1 MDNLTELRI
10 EYKYYNKIRA
20 TPIFIANDE
29 LLSFTFNE
37 FYGLVLKEV
46 PYLQKVTSESM
57 ALRFAILDE
66 NNSEVDISNKYFS
79 SQMFSFVNKGMKVI
93 SIRVA
98 VSESPI
104 AAESS
109 SMSAASKV
117 RNSNEV
123 PQSKRCLNLQNTV
136 PQSTVSTN
144 ILSGNGN
151 TNTINS
157 NVNAPACIAD
167 FSNYNLNQ
175 ISIVNT
181 TSEMATNC
189 ANEDKVEGPPPVLL
203 PLERY
208 AKKQAA
214 ALKNYSDELAMKRKE
229 LEELDFKL
237 QKASDQN
244 RGHLNTCGNCH
255 LKIGH
260 TRKACDFSPSRSA
273 FSCGVLSKHNDLK
286 SRRASLV
293 KNISQLESK
302 LTTANKDVANARA
315 AVDKVQNSSQKKIED
330 ILLDEQPH
338 RYVMNGLR
346 NWLQLNRDVA
356 LLQSKLKGTLPTRN
370 NVMSLLRT
378 VVIDSS
384 LEQKQTSTT
393 TKRKSTATGLRDTD
407 HRMFPQKRIL
417 ETDYGI
423 VFPSK
428 NSRSEEGNVMTSSV
442 SSDNQQIS
450 DFKLALQLQQDELE
464 HPLCDGPLSSSLV
477 RDYSTSCN
485 TNTTQCTQ
493 SDANSCAEN
502 TAAAALLSLKSS
514 REQTSE

>member
-10 EYKYYNKIRA
+10 EYKYYNKVRA

-37 FYGLVLKEV
+37 FYGLVLNEV
-46 PYLQKVTSESM
+46 PYLQKITSELM

-104 AAESS
+104 AAGSS
-109 SMSAASKV
+109 SMSAAPKV
-117 RNSNEV
+117 RSSNEV

-151 TNTINS
+151 TNS
-157 NVNAPACIAD
+157 NVNAPACITD

-189 ANEDKVEGPPPVLL
+189 AKEDEVQGPPPVLL

-208 AKKQAA
+208 AKKQAT
-214 ALKNYSDELAMKRKE
+214 ALKNYSDELATKRKE

-260 TRKACDFSPSRSA
+260 TRKACDFSPCRSA

-302 LTTANKDVANARA
+302 LTTTNNDVANARA

-330 ILLDEQPH
+330 IVLDEQPH
-338 RYVMNGLR
+338 RYVTNGLR
-346 NWLQLNRDVA
+346 NWLQLNKDVA

-378 VVIDSS
+378 VVIESS
-384 LEQKQTSTT
+384 FEQKQTST

-407 HRMFPQKRIL
+407 HRMLPQKRIL

-428 NSRSEEGNVMTSSV
+428 NSRSEEGNVSTSSV

-464 HPLCDGPLSSSLV
+464 HPLCDGPLSSSLA
-477 RDYSTSCN
+477 RDHSTSCN
-485 TNTTQCTQ
+485 KNTTQCTE

-514 REQTSE
+514 REQKQTSE

>member
-10 EYKYYNKIRA
+10 EYKYYNKVRT

-29 LLSFTFNE
+29 LLSFTFND
-37 FYGLVLKEV
+37 FYGLLLKEV
-46 PYLQKVTSESM
+46 PYLQKITSESM

-93 SIRVA
+93 SVRVV

-104 AAESS
+104 AGESS

-117 RNSNEV
+117 RRSNEV

-136 PQSTVSTN
+136 SQSTAVSTN

-151 TNTINS
+151 TNS

-175 ISIVNT
+175 ISIMNT
-181 TSEMATNC
+181 TSEMAANC
-189 ANEDKVEGPPPVLL
+189 ANEDEVQGPPPVLL

-208 AKKQAA
+208 AKKQAEV
-214 ALKNYSDELAMKRKE
+214 LKNYSDELATKRKE
-229 LEELDFKL
+229 PEELDFKL

-260 TRKACDFSPSRSA
+260 TRKACAFSPCRSA
-273 FSCGVLSKHNDLK
+273 FSCGVLSKHSDLK

-302 LTTANKDVANARA
+302 LTTTNKDVANARA

-346 NWLQLNRDVA
+346 NWLQLNKDVA

-378 VVIDSS
+378 VVIESS

-393 TKRKSTATGLRDTD
+393 TKRKSTATGLSDTD
-407 HRMFPQKRIL
+407 HRMLPQKRIL

-450 DFKLALQLQQDELE
+450 DFRLALQLQQDEFE
-464 HPLCDGPLSSSLV
+464 HPLCDGPLSSSLA

-493 SDANSCAEN
+493 SDANLCAEN
-502 TAAAALLSLKSS
+502 TAAAALLSLNSS
-514 REQTSE
+514 KEQTSE